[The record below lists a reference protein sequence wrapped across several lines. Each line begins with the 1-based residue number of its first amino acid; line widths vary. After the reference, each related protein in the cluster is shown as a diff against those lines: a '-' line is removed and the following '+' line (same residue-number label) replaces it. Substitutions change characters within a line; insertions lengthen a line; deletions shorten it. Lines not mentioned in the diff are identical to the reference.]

1 MPLIP
6 LHQLKAGQT
15 GIIVS
20 IHEAQGDTWNRRM
33 EDLGFS
39 AGTTVTS
46 LRRAPL
52 GDPTIYRIRGYEL
65 SLRKREARHIMVTAG
80 TEHD

>member
-6 LHQLKAGQT
+6 LHQLVVGQT
-15 GIIVS
+15 GIVMS
-20 IHEAQGDTWNRRM
+20 VNEAQGATWSRRM

-39 AGTTVTS
+39 AGTTVTA

-52 GDPTIYRIRGYEL
+52 GDPTIYRIRSYEL
-65 SLRKREARHIMVTAG
+65 SLRKREARHILVTAG
-80 TEHD
+80 AVNG

>member
-6 LHQLKAGQT
+6 LHQLTAGQT
-15 GIIVS
+15 GIIMSVN
-20 IHEAQGDTWNRRM
+20 EAQGETWTRRM
-33 EDLGFS
+33 EDLGFTP
-39 AGTTVTS
+39 GTTVTA

-52 GDPTIYRIRGYEL
+52 GDPTIYRISSYEL

-80 TEHD
+80 AASG

>member
-6 LHQLKAGQT
+6 LHKLKAGQT
-15 GIIVS
+15 AIILS
-20 IHEAQGDTWNRRM
+20 IHEAQGDAWSRRM

-39 AGTTVTS
+39 AGATVTAI
-46 LRRAPL
+46 RRAPL

-65 SLRKREARHIMVTAG
+65 SLRKSEARHIMVTAG
-80 TEHD
+80 EINV

>member
-6 LHQLKAGQT
+6 LHQLKPGQT
-15 GIIVS
+15 GIIMSVN
-20 IHEAQGDTWNRRM
+20 EAQGETWTRRM

-52 GDPTIYRIRGYEL
+52 GDPTIYRIRSYEL
-65 SLRKREARHIMVTAG
+65 SLRRREAKHIMVTAG
-80 TEHD
+80 ETRV

>member
-20 IHEAQGDTWNRRM
+20 IHETQGDTWNRRM

-39 AGTTVTS
+39 TGTAVTAQ
-46 LRRAPL
+46 RRAPL

-80 TEHD
+80 ATHD